1 MRFQGKKTGF
11 RGRSIRAFDRLDLI
25 RGRQSGGSCLRCRPA
40 IRERESLAGG
50 GYQMMTEPR
59 WDLGRRE
66 AFLSTVRLFQRLSS
80 ETLSTVAER
89 FQPKR
94 FRDGEFIFFEGDRAS
109 EVSLLASGRVKV
121 VRETEEGREVILR
134 LIQPGEIFGAAGM
147 WGEPEYPASALALE
161 DVLILQLPAP
171 ELAALVTRSPE
182 FAQAVIRELGTR
194 LREAEARIREL
205 QTERAERRIARAL
218 LRLANKAGVR
228 NETGI
233 EIGIPLS
240 RQDLAELSGT
250 TLSTASRTLSAWD
263 RLGLIVAARERVTIV
278 RFHELV
284 AVAEDLAL
292 TDQPEKW

>member
-1 MRFQGKKTGF
+1 MTG
-11 RGRSIRAFDRLDLI
+11 
-25 RGRQSGGSCLRCRPA
+25 
-40 IRERESLAGG
+40 
-50 GYQMMTEPR
+50 PR
-59 WDLGRRE
+59 WDLARRKE
-66 AFLSTVRLFQRLSS
+66 FLSTVRLFRDLSS
-80 ETLSTVAER
+80 ETLSAVAER

-94 FRDGEFIFFEGDRAS
+94 FQDGEFIFLEGDRAS
-109 EVSLLASGRVKV
+109 EVRLLATGRVKV

-134 LIQPGEIFGAAGM
+134 MIQPGEIFGAAGM
-147 WGEPEYPASALALE
+147 WGEPEYPASAMALE
-161 DVLILQLPAP
+161 DALILQLPAP
-171 ELAALVTRSPE
+171 DLTALVTRSPE

-194 LREAEARIREL
+194 LRETEARIREL

-233 EIGIPLS
+233 EIGISLS

-278 RFHELV
+278 KFHDLV
-284 AVAEDLAL
+284 AVAEDL
-292 TDQPEKW
+292 TPSDQPEKW

>member
-1 MRFQGKKTGF
+1 M
-11 RGRSIRAFDRLDLI
+11 L
-25 RGRQSGGSCLRCRPA
+25 SGCRPV
-40 IRERESLAGG
+40 IREREALAGG
-50 GYQMMTEPR
+50 GYQMMIEPR
-59 WDLGRRE
+59 WDRARRE

-278 RFHELV
+278 KFHELV
-284 AVAEDLAL
+284 AVAEDLAPAE
-292 TDQPEKW
+292 QPEKW